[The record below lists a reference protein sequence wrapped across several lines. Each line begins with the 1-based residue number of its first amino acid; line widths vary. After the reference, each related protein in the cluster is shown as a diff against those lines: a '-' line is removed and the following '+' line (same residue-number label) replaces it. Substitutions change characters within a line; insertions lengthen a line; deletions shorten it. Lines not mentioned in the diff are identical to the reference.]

1 MGDNILEQIKSDLE
15 SFVGKEVSLKANQG
29 RRKIIEKEGVLEETY
44 SNVFVVKVEED
55 RAPRKVSYSYA
66 DILTETVE
74 VQIKDNN
81 TKIGCVSV

>member
-15 SFVGKEVSLKANQG
+15 YYVGKLVSLKANQG
-29 RRKIIEKEGVLEETY
+29 RCKIIEKEGVLEETY

-74 VQIKDNN
+74 VQIKENN

>member
-15 SFVGKEVSLKANQG
+15 SYVGKQVSLKANQG

-74 VQIKDNN
+74 VQIKENN